1 MADKLSLARPY
12 AKAVFELAT
21 ANKAYLRWSYVLG
34 VLTALVKD
42 PQIKPLLSN
51 QIEAQALGDFLC
63 EIVVNDFTEE
73 ESNLIRVLAAKR
85 RLNIIEQV
93 ALLYEQLRAA
103 AEKTLE
109 VELISAVPLNE
120 TQKATFGKELGD
132 YFSRTV
138 ELKCKVDKNLMGG
151 YLAKAG
157 NHLIDGSLRGELRKL
172 QQSMGG

>member
-21 ANKAYLRWSYVLG
+21 VNKTYARWSYVLSFI
-34 VLTALVKD
+34 TALVND
-42 PQIKPLLSN
+42 PQIKPLLAN
-51 QIEAQALGDFLC
+51 QSSAQALGDFLC

-73 ESNLIRVLAAKR
+73 EANLIRVLAAKR
-85 RLNIIEQV
+85 RLNIIEQL
-93 ALLYEQLRAA
+93 ALLYEQLRAS
-103 AEKTLE
+103 AEKTLK
-109 VELISAVPLNE
+109 VQLISAVPLNE
-120 TQKATFGKELGD
+120 AQKAEFEKKLGD

-138 ELKCKVDKNLMGG
+138 TLACEVDPNLMGG

-157 NHLIDGSLRGELRKL
+157 NHVIDGSLRGELRKI